1 LSKKAI
7 ILFTSSFPY
16 GHGEQFLETELGYL
30 APAFD
35 KIIIFP
41 YHYGSSNEMR
51 KGLPVNI
58 TVYKPFRDEN
68 HTFAKLLLKG
78 LFNTKCF
85 FPYWHDLYYHP
96 EIMLST
102 QKLSLWFRSM
112 LNCRMILSDKRL
124 LNSISAYQSGLL
136 FYFYWSHR
144 PSGITLGLKNLKRP
158 VVVRFHGT
166 DLYTEME
173 LNRNYIPFR
182 EKMLKSIT
190 HAVFI
195 SEHGARYVKKKYS
208 YLPDQLCIHRLGT
221 TDRGASS
228 WQPSDVLRIVSCSTV
243 DENKRTG
250 SIAKVISSLNFPVE
264 WTHIGDGPLM
274 KDLIQQCQA
283 MDKTGKTI
291 RLLGRI
297 TNQDVHQVYQHSQFD
312 LFINVSKSEG
322 VPFSIMEAL
331 SYSIPVIATAAGGT
345 PEIVDHAC
353 GHLLPVDF
361 LLDDLKNALIDFHAL
376 DIDSKKTIR
385 NNARQRW
392 ELTCDANRNY
402 LKFKSFMESL

>member
-1 LSKKAI
+1 
-7 ILFTSSFPY
+7 
-16 GHGEQFLETELGYL
+16 
-30 APAFD
+30 
-35 KIIIFP
+35 
-41 YHYGSSNEMR
+41 
-51 KGLPVNI
+51 
-58 TVYKPFRDEN
+58 
-68 HTFAKLLLKG
+68 
-78 LFNTKCF
+78 
-85 FPYWHDLYYHP
+85 
-96 EIMLST
+96 
-102 QKLSLWFRSM
+102 
-112 LNCRMILSDKRL
+112 
-124 LNSISAYQSGLL
+124 
-136 FYFYWSHR
+136 
-144 PSGITLGLKNLKRP
+144 
-158 VVVRFHGT
+158 
-166 DLYTEME
+166 
-173 LNRNYIPFR
+173 
-182 EKMLKSIT
+182 
-190 HAVFI
+190 
-195 SEHGARYVKKKYS
+195 
-208 YLPDQLCIHRLGT
+208 
-221 TDRGASS
+221 
-228 WQPSDVLRIVSCSTV
+228 
-243 DENKRTG
+243 
-250 SIAKVISSLNFPVE
+250 VE

-283 MDKTGKTI
+283 LDKTGKTI